1 MRKIK
6 LDRNTDVTNIEVIK
20 YVLKQHKAE
29 KTRIE
34 KLRQYYNNQND
45 IMNRQYDDPKKPQN
59 KLSNPYAAYITNSS
73 VGYFLGKPVTYKSN
87 DETLLEELNRVMKY
101 NDEVDNNTT
110 LAKYASIGGYS
121 YELLYADEKANPR
134 FKALSADEVAVVYDN
149 TLEENYLFA
158 IRYYNEKVIEED
170 KEVTKVEI
178 YTDAVRNDLGEVIE
192 QGKILYFI
200 LDGDDLVSDPN
211 NEDTFHYFGDVPVI
225 AYDNNDERYGDFEK
239 VKSLIDAYDKT
250 QSDSANDFEMFTH
263 AMLVVSGY
271 VVDSED
277 ANDINNKY
285 MINFQDADGKAEY
298 LIKNI
303 QDSALENYKNRL
315 NEDIHKFAN
324 VPNMSDENFA
334 SNASGIALKFKLMGL
349 ENITGIKESKFKKGL
364 LRRIELICNFLKI
377 KSNTDYDFTEV
388 EAIFTRNRPVNEVE
402 VAGIMRDLTGILSE
416 DTILAMHPGVTD
428 INQEKENRIKYINLE
443 KDLQQVVSQTM
454 SRQTFIEKWQEK
466 EDTEAYKEL
475 EQIALERQL
484 LEDSYDAIDTDYAEK
499 DTEEVVV
506 GE

>member
-6 LDRNTDVTNIEVIK
+6 LDRNVDVTNPKVIK
-20 YVLKQHKAE
+20 YVLEQHKAE
-29 KTRIE
+29 KTRVE
-34 KLRQYYNNQND
+34 KLKQYYNNQND
-45 IMNRQYDDPKKPQN
+45 IMNRKYDDPKKPQN

-87 DETLLEELNRVMKY
+87 DESLLEELTKVMKY

-121 YELLYADEKANPR
+121 YELLYADEKANAR
-134 FKALSADEVAVVYDN
+134 FKALSGDELAVVYDN
-149 TLEENYLFA
+149 TLEEDYLFA
-158 IRYYNEKVIEED
+158 IRYFNEKVLDGDKD
-170 KEVTKVEI
+170 KEITKVEI

-192 QGKILYFI
+192 NGKILYFI
-200 LDGDDLVSDPN
+200 LDGEELKPDPS
-211 NEDTFHYFGDVPVI
+211 NEDTFHYFGDVPVV

-303 QDSALENYKNRL
+303 QDAALENYKNRL

-377 KSNTDYDFTEV
+377 KSNIDYDFIDIEPV
-388 EAIFTRNRPVNEVE
+388 FTRNRPVNEVE
-402 VAGIMRDLTGILSE
+402 ISQMMRDLTGILSE
-416 DTILAMHPGVTD
+416 DTLLSMHPMVTD
-428 INQEKENRIKYINLE
+428 VEDEKERKRLDEENTYNNYDSLLSLNNEIG
-443 KDLQQVVSQTM
+443 D
-454 SRQTFIEKWQEK
+454 
-466 EDTEAYKEL
+466 ED
-475 EQIALERQL
+475 
-484 LEDSYDAIDTDYAEK
+484 
-499 DTEEVVV
+499 EE
-506 GE
+506 E

>member
-6 LDRNTDVTNIEVIK
+6 LDRNVDVTNPKVIK
-20 YVLKQHKAE
+20 YVLEQHKAE
-29 KTRIE
+29 KTRVE
-34 KLRQYYNNQND
+34 KLKQYYNNQND
-45 IMNRQYDDPKKPQN
+45 IMNRTYDDPKKPQN

-87 DETLLEELNRVMKY
+87 DESLLEELTKVMKY

-121 YELLYADEKANPR
+121 YELLYADEKANAR
-134 FKALSADEVAVVYDN
+134 FKALSGDELAVVYDN

-158 IRYYNEKVIEED
+158 IRYFNEKVLDGDKD
-170 KEVTKVEI
+170 KEITKVEI
-178 YTDAVRNDLGEVIE
+178 YTDAVRNDLEEVIE
-192 QGKILYFI
+192 NGKILYFI
-200 LDGDDLVSDPN
+200 LDGEELKPDPS
-211 NEDTFHYFGDVPVI
+211 NEDTFHYFGDVPVV

-303 QDSALENYKNRL
+303 QDAALENYKNRL
-315 NEDIHKFAN
+315 NEDIHKFSN

-377 KSNTDYDFTEV
+377 KSNIDYDFIDIEPV
-388 EAIFTRNRPVNEVE
+388 FTRNRPVNEVE
-402 VAGIMRDLTGILSE
+402 ISQMMRDLTGILSE
-416 DTILAMHPGVTD
+416 DTLLSMHPMVTD
-428 INQEKENRIKYINLE
+428 VEDEKERKRLDEENTYNNYDSLLSLNNEIG
-443 KDLQQVVSQTM
+443 D
-454 SRQTFIEKWQEK
+454 
-466 EDTEAYKEL
+466 ED
-475 EQIALERQL
+475 
-484 LEDSYDAIDTDYAEK
+484 
-499 DTEEVVV
+499 EE
-506 GE
+506 E

>member
-6 LDRNTDVTNIEVIK
+6 LDRNVDVTNPKVIK
-20 YVLKQHKAE
+20 YVLEQHKAE
-29 KTRIE
+29 KTRVE
-34 KLRQYYNNQND
+34 KLIQFYNNQND
-45 IMNRQYDDPKKPQN
+45 IMNRTYDDPKKPQN

-87 DETLLEELNRVMKY
+87 DESLLEELTKVMKY

-121 YELLYADEKANPR
+121 YELLYADEKANAR
-134 FKALSADEVAVVYDN
+134 FKALSGDELAVVYDN

-158 IRYYNEKVIEED
+158 IRYFNEKVLDGDKD
-170 KEVTKVEI
+170 KEITKVEI

-192 QGKILYFI
+192 NGKILYFI
-200 LDGDDLVSDPN
+200 LDGEELKPDPS
-211 NEDTFHYFGDVPVI
+211 NEDTFHYFGDVPVV

-303 QDSALENYKNRL
+303 QDAALENYKNRL

-377 KSNTDYDFTEV
+377 KSNIDYDFIDIEPV
-388 EAIFTRNRPVNEVE
+388 FTRNRPVNEVE
-402 VAGIMRDLTGILSE
+402 ISQMMRDLTGILSE
-416 DTILAMHPGVTD
+416 DTLLSMHPMVTD
-428 INQEKENRIKYINLE
+428 VEDEKERKRLDEENTYNNYDSLLSLNNEIG
-443 KDLQQVVSQTM
+443 D
-454 SRQTFIEKWQEK
+454 
-466 EDTEAYKEL
+466 ED
-475 EQIALERQL
+475 
-484 LEDSYDAIDTDYAEK
+484 
-499 DTEEVVV
+499 EE
-506 GE
+506 E

>member
-6 LDRNTDVTNIEVIK
+6 LDRNVDVTNVEVIK
-20 YVLKQHKAE
+20 YVLKQHRAE
-29 KTRIE
+29 KFRIE
-34 KLRQYYNNQND
+34 KLKQYYNNQND
-45 IMNRQYDDPKKPQN
+45 IMKRKYDDPKKPHN
-59 KLSNPYAAYITNSS
+59 RLSNPYAAYITNSS

-87 DETLLEELNRVMKY
+87 DEALLEKINEVMKY

-149 TLEENYLFA
+149 TLEENFLFA
-158 IRYYNEKVIEED
+158 IRYYNEKVIGNDAIVREE
-170 KEVTKVEI
+170 EITKVEI
-178 YTDAVRNDLGEVIE
+178 YTDAVRNDKGEIIE
-192 QGKILYFI
+192 QGRILYFI
-200 LDGDDLVSDPN
+200 LDGERLFPDPH
-211 NEDTFHYFGDVPVI
+211 NEHTYHYFGDVPVVC
-225 AYDNNDERYGDFEK
+225 YDNNDERYGDFEK
-239 VKSLIDAYDKT
+239 VKTLIDAYDKT

-303 QDSALENYKNRL
+303 QDAALENYKNRL

-377 KSNTDYDFTEV
+377 KSNTDCNFTDIEPV
-388 EAIFTRNRPVNEVE
+388 FTRNRPVNEVE
-402 VAGIMRDLTGILSE
+402 IAQMMRDLTGILSE
-416 DTILAMHPGVTD
+416 DTLLAMHPMVTD
-428 INQEKENRIKYINLE
+428 VEAEKERKRLEEESTYNNYNL
-443 KDLQQVVSQTM
+443 DLTAG
-454 SRQTFIEKWQEK
+454 
-466 EDTEAYKEL
+466 DEA
-475 EQIALERQL
+475 
-484 LEDSYDAIDTDYAEK
+484 D
-499 DTEEVVV
+499 EE
-506 GE
+506 

>member
-6 LDRNTDVTNIEVIK
+6 LDKNVDITNPKVIR
-20 YVLKQHKAE
+20 YVLEQHKSE
-29 KTRIE
+29 KIRINNL
-34 KLRQYYNNQND
+34 KQYYNNKND

-73 VGYFLGKPVTYKSN
+73 VGYFLGKPVTYKSM
-87 DETLLEELNRVMKY
+87 DTGLLEKVNEVMKY

-134 FKALSADEVAVVYDN
+134 FKALSGDEVVVVYDN

-158 IRYYNEKVIEED
+158 IRYYDEKVIGKD

-178 YTDAVRNDLGEVIE
+178 YTDAIRNDEGSIIE
-192 QGKILYFI
+192 QGKILYYI
-200 LDGDDLVSDPN
+200 LDGEELIPDPN
-211 NEDTFHYFGDVPVI
+211 NEDTYHYFGDVPVV
-225 AYDNNDERYGDFEK
+225 AYDNNDERFGDFEK

-271 VVDSED
+271 VVDTED

-303 QDSALENYKNRL
+303 QDTALENYKNRL

-364 LRRIELICNFLKI
+364 LRRIELLCNFLKI
-377 KSNTDYDFTEV
+377 KSNIEYDFTQV
-388 EAIFTRNRPVNEVE
+388 EPVFTRNRPVNEVE
-402 VAGIMRDLTGILSE
+402 ISQMMRDLTGILSE
-416 DTILAMHPGVTD
+416 DTLLAMHPAVTD
-428 INQEKENRIKYINLE
+428 VEEERLRIKEQGRID
-443 KDLQQVVSQTM
+443 KDLQEVISQTM
-454 SRQTFIEKWQEK
+454 SRQEFIQKWHEK
-466 EDTEAYKEL
+466 EDKQALEEL
-475 EQIALERQL
+475 EKIAQERQL
-484 LEDSYDAIDTDYAEK
+484 LEDSYMSM
-499 DTEEVVV
+499 V

>member
-6 LDRNTDVTNIEVIK
+6 LDRNADVTNPKVIK
-20 YVLKQHKAE
+20 YVLEQHKAE
-29 KTRIE
+29 KTRVE
-34 KLRQYYNNQND
+34 KLKQYYNNQND
-45 IMNRQYDDPKKPQN
+45 IMNRTYDDPKKPQN

-87 DETLLEELNRVMKY
+87 DESLLEELTKVMKY

-121 YELLYADEKANPR
+121 YELLYADEKANAR
-134 FKALSADEVAVVYDN
+134 FKALSGDELAVVYDN
-149 TLEENYLFA
+149 TLDENYLFA

-170 KEVTKVEI
+170 KEITRVEV
-178 YTDAVRNDLGEVIE
+178 YTDAVKNDRGEVIE

-200 LDGDDLVSDPN
+200 LDNEDLVPDPN
-211 NEDTFHYFGDVPVI
+211 NEEVYHYFGDVPVI
-225 AYDNNDERYGDFEK
+225 AYDNNDERYSDFEK
-239 VKSLIDAYDKT
+239 ILPILDAYDKC

-285 MINFQDADGKAEY
+285 MINFQDSDGKAEY

-303 QDSALENYKNRL
+303 QDAALENYKNRL
-315 NEDIHKFAN
+315 NEDIHKFSN
-324 VPNMSDENFA
+324 IPNMSDENFA

-377 KSNTDYDFTEV
+377 KSNVDYDFTDIEPV
-388 EAIFTRNRPVNEVE
+388 FTRNRPINEVE
-402 VAGIMRDLTGILSE
+402 ISQMMRDLTGILSE
-416 DTILAMHPGVTD
+416 DTLLSMHPMVTD
-428 INQEKENRIKYINLE
+428 VEDEKERKRLDEENTYNNYDSLLSLNNEIG
-443 KDLQQVVSQTM
+443 D
-454 SRQTFIEKWQEK
+454 
-466 EDTEAYKEL
+466 ED
-475 EQIALERQL
+475 
-484 LEDSYDAIDTDYAEK
+484 
-499 DTEEVVV
+499 EE
-506 GE
+506 E

>member
-6 LDRNTDVTNIEVIK
+6 LDRNVDVTNPKVIK
-20 YVLKQHKAE
+20 YVLEQHKAE
-29 KTRIE
+29 KTRVE
-34 KLRQYYNNQND
+34 KLKQYYNNKND
-45 IMNRQYDDPKKPQN
+45 ILNRQYDDPKKPQN
-59 KLSNPYAAYITNSS
+59 KLSHPYAAYITNSS
-73 VGYFLGKPVTYKSN
+73 VGYFLGKPVTYKST
-87 DETLLEELNRVMKY
+87 DEQLLEEINKVMKY

-110 LAKYASIGGYS
+110 LAKYASIAGYS
-121 YELLYADEKANPR
+121 YELLYADEKANAR
-134 FKALSADEVAVVYDN
+134 FKALSGDELAVVYDN

-158 IRYYNEKVIEED
+158 IRYFNEKVLDGDKD
-170 KEVTKVEI
+170 KEITKVEI

-192 QGKILYFI
+192 NGKILYFI
-200 LDGDDLVSDPN
+200 LDGEELKPDPS
-211 NEDTFHYFGDVPVI
+211 NEDTFHYFGDVPVV

-303 QDSALENYKNRL
+303 QDAALENYKNRL

-377 KSNTDYDFTEV
+377 KSNIDYDFIDIEPV
-388 EAIFTRNRPVNEVE
+388 FTRNRPVNEVE
-402 VAGIMRDLTGILSE
+402 ISQMMRDLTGILSE
-416 DTILAMHPGVTD
+416 DTLLSMHPMVTD
-428 INQEKENRIKYINLE
+428 VEDEKERKRLDEENTYNNYDSLLSLNNEIG
-443 KDLQQVVSQTM
+443 D
-454 SRQTFIEKWQEK
+454 
-466 EDTEAYKEL
+466 ED
-475 EQIALERQL
+475 
-484 LEDSYDAIDTDYAEK
+484 
-499 DTEEVVV
+499 EE
-506 GE
+506 E

>member
-6 LDRNTDVTNIEVIK
+6 LDKNVDITNPKVIR
-20 YVLKQHKAE
+20 YVLEQHKSE
-29 KTRIE
+29 KTRINNL
-34 KLRQYYNNQND
+34 KQYYNNKND

-73 VGYFLGKPVTYKSN
+73 VGYFLGKPVTYKSM
-87 DETLLEELNRVMKY
+87 DTGLLEKVNEVMKY

-134 FKALSADEVAVVYDN
+134 FKALSGDEVVVVYDN

-158 IRYYNEKVIEED
+158 IRYYDEKVIGKD

-178 YTDAVRNDLGEVIE
+178 YTDAIRNDEGSIIE
-192 QGKILYFI
+192 QGKILYYI
-200 LDGDDLVSDPN
+200 LDGEELIPDPN
-211 NEDTFHYFGDVPVI
+211 NEDTYHYFGDVPVV
-225 AYDNNDERYGDFEK
+225 AYDNNDERFGDFEK

-271 VVDSED
+271 VVDTED

-303 QDSALENYKNRL
+303 QDTALENYKNRL

-364 LRRIELICNFLKI
+364 LRRIELLCNFLKI
-377 KSNTDYDFTEV
+377 KYNIEYDFTQV
-388 EAIFTRNRPVNEVE
+388 EPVFTRNRPVNEVE
-402 VAGIMRDLTGILSE
+402 ISQMMRDLTGILSE
-416 DTILAMHPGVTD
+416 DTLLAMHPAVTD
-428 INQEKENRIKYINLE
+428 VEEERLRIKEQGRID
-443 KDLQQVVSQTM
+443 KDLQEVISQTM
-454 SRQTFIEKWQEK
+454 SRQEFIQKWHEK
-466 EDTEAYKEL
+466 EDKQALEEL
-475 EQIALERQL
+475 EKIAQERQL
-484 LEDSYDAIDTDYAEK
+484 LEDSYMSM
-499 DTEEVVV
+499 V

>member
-6 LDRNTDVTNIEVIK
+6 LDKNVDITNPKVIR
-20 YVLKQHKAE
+20 YVLEQHKSE
-29 KTRIE
+29 KIRINNL
-34 KLRQYYNNQND
+34 KQYYNNKND

-73 VGYFLGKPVTYKSN
+73 VGYFLGKPVTYKSM
-87 DETLLEELNRVMKY
+87 DTGLLEKVNEVMKY

-134 FKALSADEVAVVYDN
+134 FKALSGDEVVVVYDN

-158 IRYYNEKVIEED
+158 IRYYDEKVIGKD

-178 YTDAVRNDLGEVIE
+178 YTDAIRNDEGSIIE
-192 QGKILYFI
+192 QGKILYYI
-200 LDGDDLVSDPN
+200 LDGEELIPDPN
-211 NEDTFHYFGDVPVI
+211 NEDTYHYFGDVPVV
-225 AYDNNDERYGDFEK
+225 AYDNNDERFGDFEK

-271 VVDSED
+271 VVDTED

-303 QDSALENYKNRL
+303 QDTALENYKNRL

-324 VPNMSDENFA
+324 IPNMSDENFA

-364 LRRIELICNFLKI
+364 LRRIELLCNFLKI
-377 KSNTDYDFTEV
+377 KSNIEYDFTQV
-388 EAIFTRNRPVNEVE
+388 EPVFTRNRPVNEVE
-402 VAGIMRDLTGILSE
+402 ISQMMRDLTGILSE
-416 DTILAMHPGVTD
+416 DTLLAMHPAVTD
-428 INQEKENRIKYINLE
+428 VEEERLRIKEQGRID
-443 KDLQQVVSQTM
+443 KDLQEVISQTM
-454 SRQTFIEKWQEK
+454 SRQEFIQKWHEK
-466 EDTEAYKEL
+466 EDKQALEEL
-475 EQIALERQL
+475 EKIAQERQL
-484 LEDSYDAIDTDYAEK
+484 LEDSYMSM
-499 DTEEVVV
+499 V